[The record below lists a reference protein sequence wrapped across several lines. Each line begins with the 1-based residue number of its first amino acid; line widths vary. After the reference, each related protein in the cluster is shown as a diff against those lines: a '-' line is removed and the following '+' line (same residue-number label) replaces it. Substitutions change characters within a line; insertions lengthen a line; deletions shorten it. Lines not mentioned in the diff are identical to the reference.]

1 MASKASSKGEI
12 LRLISGLIISLGA
25 IGLIFLVVDVHEV
38 GIALKDANLLLLLF
52 AVPIY
57 VISFGARAMGWR
69 SLLKKEVPFRR
80 VFLVMNVGYLLNN
93 ILPFRMGEIGRTIL
107 LGRTHGYLRV
117 LATIIMERSFD
128 LIFAA
133 SLLLGTLP
141 FALTGNQM
149 QARMTG
155 FIVGGFVV
163 IAFLLLYLVVRF
175 PLSVKRIIER
185 IFVRRADIVKILHEK
200 LESVLQGLS
209 VLSNLKR
216 FMIVLSWMG
225 LGWALAILVQY
236 IVLKSVVPQAEIAW
250 AAFVLASSS
259 LGVAIPS
266 SPAYVGVFEGVV
278 IGALA
283 FFKVETSQAL
293 AFALIYHMMY
303 IAVTGLFGVIGL
315 AKEGQNLGLLYRQ
328 IRERRFGKGA

>member
-1 MASKASSKGEI
+1 
-12 LRLISGLIISLGA
+12 
-25 IGLIFLVVDVHEV
+25 
-38 GIALKDANLLLLLF
+38 
-52 AVPIY
+52 
-57 VISFGARAMGWR
+57 
-69 SLLKKEVPFRR
+69 

-117 LATIIMERSFD
+117 LSTIVMERSFD

-149 QARMTG
+149 QVRLTG
-155 FIVGGFVV
+155 FIVGGLVV
-163 IAFLLLYLVVRF
+163 IALVVLHLIVRF
-175 PLSVKRIIER
+175 PSSIKKIIER
-185 IFVRRADIVKILHEK
+185 VFASRPIIVKLLHEK
-200 LESVLQGLS
+200 LESVLKGLT
-209 VLSNLKR
+209 VLSDPKK
-216 FMIVLSWMG
+216 FIIVMSWMG
-225 LGWALAILVQY
+225 IGWALAILVQY
-236 IVLKSVVPQAEIAW
+236 IVLKSVVPQAEIVW

-266 SPAYVGVFEGVV
+266 SPAYIGVFEAVV

-293 AFALIYHMMY
+293 AFALIYHSMY
-303 IAVTGLFGVIGL
+303 IGVTGLFGVVGL
-315 AKEGQNLGLLYRQ
+315 TKEGQNLGTLYRQ